1 MVAPMYKTISSC
13 RICGNHRLKEVLNLG
28 EQYLSSS
35 FVKSNEEAGETSR
48 TRVPLTLLLCDTCGL
63 VQLRETVDRDLM
75 YRNYFYRSGVNPM
88 MRDALADVTR
98 DIKAHANLKEGDS
111 VLDIG
116 CNDGTML
123 TYFPITIRRVG
134 MDPARNINRHALD
147 SSITIIEDYFSAEK
161 ARAANRGNLFKAVSS
176 IAMFYDLDDPNAFV
190 AEVKSVLAPEGV
202 WCVQLS
208 YLATTVQ
215 TMNFYDICHEHLLYY
230 SLRTLKFLMER
241 HGLKIIDASLNDV
254 NGGSLRFFAVHAND
268 PRTVSPRLREI
279 EEAENALNL
288 ADSATYERF
297 SASIQN
303 LKRITLEFIE
313 SEKKAGGL
321 VVGLGASTKGNV
333 LLQYFGITKDI
344 LPVISDRYAEKVGLR
359 TLGTDIR
366 VVSEEEAR
374 DMKPSAMLVLIWFFK
389 DELLQREREYI
400 ESGGKLFFPMP
411 YPHVV
416 TKDGEERLN

>member
-1 MVAPMYKTISSC
+1 MAMYQDISRC
-13 RICGNHRLKEVLNLG
+13 RICGNEDLTKVLDLG
-28 EQYLSSS
+28 EQFLSSS
-35 FVKSNEEAGETSR
+35 FVKSNDEVDEFSKS
-48 TRVPLTLLLCDTCGL
+48 RVPLTLLLCGTCGL

-75 YRNYFYRSGVNPM
+75 YRSYFYRSGVNPM

-98 DIKAHANLKEGDS
+98 DIKAHSNLKEGDS

-123 TYFPITIRRVG
+123 TYFPITMRRIG
-134 MDPARNINRHALD
+134 MDPAQNINRHSLD
-147 SSITIIEDYFSAEK
+147 PSIIVVQDYFSADK
-161 ARAANRGNLFKAVSS
+161 ARGVNDGKFFKAVSS

-190 AEVKSVLAPEGV
+190 SEVKSVLAPEGT

-230 SLRTLKFLMER
+230 SLRTLKFLMDR
-241 HGLKIIDASLNDV
+241 HGLKIIDASQNDV
-254 NGGSLRFFAVHAND
+254 NGGSLRFFAVHADD
-268 PRTVSPRLREI
+268 PRTVSPALLKI
-279 EEAENALNL
+279 EEAEKGLGL
-288 ADSATYERF
+288 AEPATYERF
-297 SASIQN
+297 NAAIQD
-303 LKRITLEFIE
+303 LKRITLEFIAGE
-313 SEKKAGGL
+313 RKAGGL

-333 LLQYFGITKDI
+333 LLQYFGITKDM
-344 LPVISDRYAEKVGLR
+344 LPAISDRYAEKVGLR

-389 DELLQREREYI
+389 DELLKREREYLDN
-400 ESGGKLFFPMP
+400 GGKLFFPMP

>member
-1 MVAPMYKTISSC
+1 MYKNISEC
-13 RICGNHRLKEVLNLG
+13 RICGNTDLKQVLDLG

-35 FVKSNEEAGETSR
+35 FVKSNDEVDETSK
-48 TRVPLTLLLCDTCGL
+48 TRVPLTVLLCGVCGL
-63 VQLRETVDRDLM
+63 VQLKETVDRDLM
-75 YRNYFYRSGVNPM
+75 YRSYFYRSGVNPM

-116 CNDGTML
+116 CNDATML
-123 TYFPITIRRVG
+123 TYFPITMRRIG
-134 MDPARNINRHALD
+134 MDPAQNINRHALD
-147 SSITIIEDYFSAEK
+147 SSITVIEDYFSAEK
-161 ARAANRGNLFKAVSS
+161 ASAANDGKLFKVVSS
-176 IAMFYDLDDPNAFV
+176 VAMFYDLDDPNAFV
-190 AEVKSVLAPEGV
+190 AEVKSVLAPGGT

-230 SLRTLKFLMER
+230 SLRTLKFLMEK

-254 NGGSLRFFAVHAND
+254 NGGSLRFFAVHADD
-268 PRTVSPRLREI
+268 PRAASPALREI
-279 EEAENALNL
+279 EKTEESLGLAEP
-288 ADSATYERF
+288 ATYERF
-297 SASIQN
+297 NASIQN
-303 LKRITLEFIE
+303 LKRITIDFIA

-333 LLQYFGITKDI
+333 LLQYFGITKEN

-389 DELLQREREYI
+389 EELLKRERQYLED
-400 ESGGKLFFPMP
+400 GGKLFFPMP

-416 TKDGEERLN
+416 TKGGEERLN

>member
-1 MVAPMYKTISSC
+1 MYKNISKC
-13 RICGNHRLKEVLNLG
+13 RICGNEELKEVLNLG

-35 FVKSNEEAGETSR
+35 FVKSNDLVDEATK

-75 YRNYFYRSGVNPM
+75 YRSYFYRSGVNPM

-98 DIKAHANLKEGDS
+98 NIKAHSKLKDGDS
-111 VLDIG
+111 ILDIG

-123 TYFPITIRRVG
+123 TYFPITMRRIG
-134 MDPARNINRHALD
+134 MDPAQNINRHALD

-161 ARAANRGNLFKAVSS
+161 ASAANSGGSFQSVSS
-176 IAMFYDLDDPNAFV
+176 VAMFYDLDDPNAFV
-190 AEVKSVLAPEGV
+190 SEVKSVLAPGGT

-208 YLATTVQ
+208 YLATTMQ

-230 SLRTLKFLMER
+230 SLRTLKFLMEK
-241 HGLKIIDASLNDV
+241 HGLKIIDASLNEV
-254 NGGSLRFFAVHAND
+254 NGGSLRFFAVHAD
-268 PRTVSPRLREI
+268 DSRAASPAFREI
-279 EEAENALNL
+279 EKAEESLGL
-288 ADSATYERF
+288 AEPVTYERF
-297 SASIQN
+297 NASIQD
-303 LKRITLEFIE
+303 LKRVTLAFIDAE
-313 SEKKAGGL
+313 RKNGGL

-333 LLQYFGITKDI
+333 LLQYFGITKEQ

-389 DELLQREREYI
+389 EELLKRERQYLDD
-400 ESGGKLFFPMP
+400 GGKLFFPMP

-416 TKDGEERLN
+416 TKDGEERLS

>member
-1 MVAPMYKTISSC
+1 MYKNISKC
-13 RICGNHRLKEVLNLG
+13 RICGNSQLKEVLNLG

-35 FVKSNEEAGETSR
+35 FVKSNETDEFSK
-48 TRVPLTLLLCDTCGL
+48 TRVPLTVLLCDVCGL
-63 VQLRETVDRDLM
+63 VQLKETVDRDLM
-75 YRNYFYRSGVNPM
+75 YRSYFYRSGVNPM

-98 DIKAHANLKEGDS
+98 DIKAHASLKEGEA

-123 TYFPITIRRVG
+123 TYFPITMRRIG
-134 MDPARNINRHALD
+134 MDPAQNINRHSLD
-147 SSITIIEDYFSAEK
+147 SSITVIEDYFSADK
-161 ARAANRGNLFKAVSS
+161 ARAANDGNFFKAVSS
-176 IAMFYDLDDPNAFV
+176 VAMFYDLDDPNAFV
-190 AEVKSVLAPEGV
+190 AEVKSVLAPGGT

-230 SLRTLKFLMER
+230 SLRTLKFLMEK

-254 NGGSLRFFAVHAND
+254 NGGSLRFFAVHAD
-268 PRTVSPRLREI
+268 DARQASPAFQEI
-279 EEAENALNL
+279 EKVEELL
-288 ADSATYERF
+288 GLVEPVTYERF
-297 SASIQN
+297 NESIQN
-303 LKRITLEFIE
+303 LKRITIDFIAAE
-313 SEKKAGGL
+313 RKNGGL

-333 LLQYFGITKDI
+333 LLQYFGITKDT

-389 DELLQREREYI
+389 EELLKRERQYLED
-400 ESGGKLFFPMP
+400 GGKLFFPMP

-416 TKDGEERLN
+416 TKDGEKRLV

>member
-1 MVAPMYKTISSC
+1 MYTNISRC
-13 RICGNHRLKEVLNLG
+13 RICSNENLEQVLDLG
-28 EQYLSSS
+28 EQFLSSA
-35 FVKSNEEAGETSR
+35 FVKNNEDEELSKA
-48 TRVPLTLLLCDTCGL
+48 RVPLTLLLCDACGL

-75 YRNYFYRSGVNPM
+75 YRSYFYRSGVNPM

-98 DIKAHANLKEGDS
+98 DIKAHSNLKEGDA

-123 TYFPITIRRVG
+123 TYFPITMRRIG
-134 MDPARNINRHALD
+134 MDPAQNINRHSLD
-147 SSITIIEDYFSAEK
+147 TSITIIEDYFSAEK
-161 ARAANRGNLFKAVSS
+161 ARAANDGKLFKAVSS
-176 IAMFYDLDDPNAFV
+176 VAMFYDLDDPNTFV
-190 AEVKSVLAPEGV
+190 REVKSILAPDGT

-208 YLATTVQ
+208 YLATTIQ

-230 SLRTLKFLMER
+230 SLRTLKFLMEQ

-254 NGGSLRFFAVHAND
+254 NGGSLRFFAVHADD
-268 PRTVSPRLREI
+268 PRDVSPSLRAI
-279 EEAENALNL
+279 EEAEEQLEL
-288 ADSATYERF
+288 SKSDTYKRF
-297 SASIQN
+297 NDSIQH
-303 LKRITLEFIE
+303 LKSIVLDFIE
-313 SEKKAGGL
+313 QERTNGGL

-333 LLQYFGITKDI
+333 LLQYFGITKES

-374 DMKPSAMLVLIWFFK
+374 DMHPSAMLVLIWFFK
-389 DELLQREREYI
+389 DELLKRERDYLER
-400 ESGGKLFFPMP
+400 GGKLLFPMP

-416 TKDGEERLN
+416 TKEGERRL

>member
-1 MVAPMYKTISSC
+1 MYKNITKC
-13 RICGNHRLKEVLNLG
+13 RICGNEDLKQVLDLG

-35 FVKSNEEAGETSR
+35 FVKSNDAADESSK
-48 TRVPLTLLLCDTCGL
+48 TRVPLTLLLCDVCGL

-75 YRNYFYRSGVNPM
+75 YRSYFYRSGVNPM

-98 DIKAHANLKEGDS
+98 DIKAHSNLKEGDS

-123 TYFPITIRRVG
+123 TYFPITMRRVG
-134 MDPARNINRHALD
+134 MDPAQNINRGSLD
-147 SSITIIEDYFSAEK
+147 PSIIVVQDYFSADK
-161 ARAANRGNLFKAVSS
+161 ARVANSGGLFRAVSS
-176 IAMFYDLDDPNAFV
+176 VAMFYDLDDPNAFV
-190 AEVKSVLAPEGV
+190 SEVKSVLAPGGT

-208 YLATTVQ
+208 YLATTIQ

-254 NGGSLRFFAVHAND
+254 NGGSLRFFIVHAD
-268 PRTVSPRLREI
+268 DERTVSPALRAI
-279 EEAENALNL
+279 EEAEDTLKL
-288 ADSATYERF
+288 SKSATYERF
-297 SASIQN
+297 AASIQE
-303 LKRITLEFIE
+303 LKRVTLDFIE
-313 SEKKAGGL
+313 VERKSGGL

-374 DMKPSAMLVLIWFFK
+374 DMTPSAMLVLIWFFK
-389 DELLQREREYI
+389 EELLKREKQYLED
-400 ESGGKLFFPMP
+400 GGKLFFPMP

-416 TKDGEERLN
+416 TKEGEERLD